1 MYLAFGLSNVWTME
15 PSEYQTITSLEA
27 INDAKKKNRTYHG
40 LNGGCFDCHKKRDKM
55 DVVGKCCLA
64 MGNKQPLLK
73 DIVGTYVCL
82 KNVMTL
88 AL

>member
-1 MYLAFGLSNVWTME
+1 MM
-15 PSEYQTITSLEA
+15 Q
-27 INDAKKKNRTYHG
+27 KKNRTYHG